1 MTADNEKC
9 VLVVGGGIGGIS
21 AALEVAEAG
30 HRAVIVE
37 KTPSLGGRV
46 AGMHKYFPKLCP
58 PTCGLE
64 INYRRLKANPR
75 VEVLVDAELAKLEG
89 GPGDYTATVR
99 VRPRMVNDKCT
110 ACNDCVAVCP
120 VERPNVHNYGLDNTK
135 AVYLPQRLAYPM
147 KYAIDTSVCPGTS
160 CAKCVDACKP
170 GAIDLGM
177 KEQTRTIRASAI
189 VWATGWKPYD
199 ASRIQNLGFGRI
211 KNVVTN
217 VMFERMAATDGP
229 TGGKIRRPSD
239 GKEPK
244 RVVFVQ
250 CAGSRDEEHLPY
262 CSAVCCTAS
271 LKQVCYVRE
280 AYPDSK
286 VEVFY
291 IDLRVSGTNED
302 FLRRVQADSSVAF
315 NKGKVGQILEN
326 PQTGDLTVV
335 AEDVEGCTVKHV
347 EADLVVLATGLVPEA
362 RDIDVPSQ
370 LVRDEYGFAAGDGAK
385 AVDVAGCAKAPAD
398 VVTSVRAATAAGIRG
413 IQLGARR

>member
-1 MTADNEKC
+1 MAADNQKC

-64 INYRRLKANPR
+64 INYRRLKANAR
-75 VEVLVDAELAKLEG
+75 VEVLVDAEVVSVDG
-89 GPGDYTATVR
+89 GPGDYRATVR
-99 VRPRMVNDKCT
+99 IRPRMVNDKCT
-110 ACNDCVAVCP
+110 ACNDCVAACP
-120 VERPNVHNYGLDNTK
+120 VERPNTHNYGLDTTK
-135 AVYLPQRLAYPM
+135 AIFLPQRLAFPM
-147 KYAIDTSVCPGTS
+147 KYAIDTSVCPGAS
-160 CAKCVDACKP
+160 CGKCVDACKA
-170 GAIDLGM
+170 GAIDLAM
-177 KEQTRTIRASAI
+177 TAQTRTLEASAI

-229 TGGKIRRPSD
+229 TGGKIVRPSD

-271 LKQVCYVRE
+271 LKQACYVRE
-280 AYPDSK
+280 MYPDSK
-286 VEVFY
+286 VEIFY

-302 FLRRVQADSSVAF
+302 FLRRVQSDPSVAF
-315 NKGKVGQILEN
+315 NKGKVGQVLEDA
-326 PQTGDLTVV
+326 QTGNLTVV
-335 AEDVEGCTVKHV
+335 AENIEGCATRRV

-362 RDIDVPSQ
+362 RDAATPS
-370 LVRDEYGFAAGDGAK
+370 LIARDEYGFGVPDARQAIGVVGCAR
-385 AVDVAGCAKAPAD
+385 APSDVAA
-398 VVTSVRAATAAGIRG
+398 SVRAATAAGIRG
-413 IQLGARR
+413 VQLGARR

>member
-75 VEVLVDAELAKLEG
+75 VEVLVDADLVAVDG
-89 GPGDYTATVR
+89 APGDYTATVR
-99 VRPRMVNDKCT
+99 VRPRLVSDSCT

-120 VERPNVHNYGLDNTK
+120 IERPNAHNYGLDSTK
-135 AVYLPQRLAYPM
+135 AIYLPQRLAYPM
-147 KYAIDTSVCPGTS
+147 KYAVDTSACTGAD
-160 CAKCVDACKP
+160 CAKCVEACKF
-170 GAIDLGM
+170 GAIDLAM
-177 KEQTRTIRASAI
+177 KEQTRTIRATAV

-199 ASRIQNLGFGRI
+199 ASRIQNLGFGKL

-217 VMFERMAATDGP
+217 VMLERMAATDGP

-271 LKQVCYVRE
+271 IKQACYVRE

-286 VEVFY
+286 VEIFY

-302 FLRRVQADSSVAF
+302 FLRKVQADASVSF
-315 NKGKVGQILEN
+315 NKGKVGQILED
-326 PQTGDLTVV
+326 PHTGELTVV
-335 AEDVEGCTVKHV
+335 AEDIEGCATKRVQ
-347 EADLVVLATGLVPEA
+347 ADLVVLATGLVPEA
-362 RDIDVPSQ
+362 RDIDVPA
-370 LVRDEYGFAAGDGAK
+370 LAARDSYGFVSSDARK
-385 AVDVAGCAKAPAD
+385 AFDVAGCAKAPAD
-398 VVTSVRAATAAGIRG
+398 VASSVRSATAAGVRG
-413 IQLGARR
+413 VQLGARR